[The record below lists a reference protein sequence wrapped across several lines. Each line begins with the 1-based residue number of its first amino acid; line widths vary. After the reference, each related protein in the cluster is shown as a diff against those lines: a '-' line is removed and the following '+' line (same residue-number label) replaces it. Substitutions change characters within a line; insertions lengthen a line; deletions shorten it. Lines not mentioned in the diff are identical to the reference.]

1 MHSDV
6 KLRITG
12 SACVVVAYF
21 VVLHVSVMS
30 GVALHFI
37 GDLISLPY
45 FIRTKSYDVVIM
57 LTFLLFIS
65 LSKLL

>member
-1 MHSDV
+1 MHYDV

-65 LSKLL
+65 LSK

>member
-1 MHSDV
+1 MTYDV
-6 KLRITG
+6 NLRIAG

>member
-1 MHSDV
+1 MTYDV

-21 VVLHVSVMS
+21 VVLHISVMS

>member
-21 VVLHVSVMS
+21 VVLHVSVIG
-30 GVALHFI
+30 GVALHFV